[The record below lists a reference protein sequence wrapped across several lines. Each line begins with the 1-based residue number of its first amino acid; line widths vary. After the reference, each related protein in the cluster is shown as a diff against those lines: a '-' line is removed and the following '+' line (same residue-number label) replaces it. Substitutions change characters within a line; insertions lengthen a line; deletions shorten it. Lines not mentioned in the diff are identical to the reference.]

1 MVSGARFIVMAP
13 GRAEIFRKKRV
24 SPMKSTMRDVSSA
37 AGVSVATV
45 SHVLNN
51 TKYVTEGMRKKV
63 LDAVE
68 TLQYK
73 PNITARNFKM
83 GKQKTIGFIVPDIA
97 NSFFSTLI
105 NEVERVVAKQDYML
119 IVVNTQER
127 PEKEKKQLRKL
138 SSGLVD
144 GVIIASAFDDYTLLQ
159 ESPPPNFPL
168 LFLDRKLRNC
178 GCDTIIISNY
188 HAVYASV
195 ERLLEKG
202 HTKIGCVTGYQ
213 HLSTLSERLQAFR
226 DCLTDHRVPVREN
239 LILQVDIVNK
249 NIIPDLEDFFKLD
262 MTAVLFLNNTL
273 TMTGFDYLMNNNV
286 FLNRAIDAVGYSDEI
301 WHEYAV
307 RHMDIIN
314 QPISDM
320 GRIAGERILER
331 IENPDLERN
340 NIILQASLV
349 YKGMN

>member
-1 MVSGARFIVMAP
+1 
-13 GRAEIFRKKRV
+13 
-24 SPMKSTMRDVSSA
+24 MKDVSSA

-105 NEVERVVAKQDYML
+105 NEVEQVVSKHDYMVM
-119 IVVNTQER
+119 VVNTQESPDR
-127 PEKEKKQLRKL
+127 EEKQLRKL
-138 SSGLVD
+138 TSGLVD
-144 GVIIASAFDDYTLLQ
+144 GVIVASAFDDYNLLRDTIP
-159 ESPPPNFPL
+159 SSFPL
-168 LFLDRKLRNC
+168 LFLDRKLKNC

-188 HAVYASV
+188 HAVYTSV
-195 ERLLEKG
+195 ENLLKKG
-202 HTKIGCVTGYQ
+202 HTKIGCITGYQ

-226 DCLTDHRVPVREN
+226 DCLTDHEVPVRED
-239 LILQVDIVNK
+239 LILQVNILNKDIF
-249 NIIPDLEDFFKLD
+249 PELESFFKFD
-262 MTAVLFLNNTL
+262 MTAVVFLNNTL
-273 TMTGFDYLMNNNV
+273 TISGYDYLSHNNV
-286 FLNRAIDAVGYSDEI
+286 YLSRDMDAVGYTDEG
-301 WHEYAV
+301 WHDYAV
-307 RHMDIIN
+307 KYMDIIS
-314 QPISDM
+314 QPIGDM

-331 IENPDLERN
+331 IANPNMERN
-340 NIILQASLV
+340 NIILQASLID
-349 YKGMN
+349 KRAS